1 MAYRT
6 VQLDLTAPFASQVL
20 ANKGEIVSTLNF
32 VTVPTG
38 AAATVRLGNGQPI
51 PIVQGPWTNIQ
62 TDIDDAVN
70 GVFADNAVAQPG
82 VVIVCVVSFIA
93 PGSPS
98 ARAFQV
104 QNT

>member
-1 MAYRT
+1 MVPPPDTTLAVDDDASPVT
-6 VQLDLTAPFASQVL
+6 SPTA
-20 ANKGEIVSTLNF
+20 
-32 VTVPTG
+32 VPTG
-38 AAATVRLGNGQPI
+38 AAATVRLGTGQPI

-82 VVIVCVVSFIA
+82 VAIVCVVSFIA